1 MRALLE
7 LRLVCRAL
15 VSSANRCVP
24 ALEAVAFADLSV
36 SVPEE
41 ELKDRTESQSV
52 VLGSIHI
59 VCDRV
64 SGLRCRA
71 VGSPSSDRDRELDL
85 HDLQVPGV
93 PPTNKTEKPQDRVGT
108 ACLLVQ
114 GSKRKIVCVRRSPLA
129 QRREAVLVK

>member
-15 VSSANRCVP
+15 VSSAKRCVP

-41 ELKDRTESQSV
+41 LKTGRKVSSAR
-52 VLGSIHI
+52 IHI

-64 SGLRCRA
+64 SGLRRRA
-71 VGSPSSDRDRELDL
+71 VGSPSIDRDRELDL
-85 HDLQVPGV
+85 HD
-93 PPTNKTEKPQDRVGT
+93 
-108 ACLLVQ
+108 
-114 GSKRKIVCVRRSPLA
+114 
-129 QRREAVLVK
+129 

>member
-15 VSSANRCVP
+15 VSSAKRCVP

-41 ELKDRTESQSV
+41 GAELLDR
-52 VLGSIHI
+52 
-59 VCDRV
+59 
-64 SGLRCRA
+64 
-71 VGSPSSDRDRELDL
+71 
-85 HDLQVPGV
+85 
-93 PPTNKTEKPQDRVGT
+93 PPLIGIENWISMINRYQGFHQQTKTPRQNKHG
-108 ACLLVQ
+108 LLVQ

-129 QRREAVLVK
+129 QRRDAVLVK

>member
-41 ELKDRTESQSV
+41 ELKDRTESQSA
-52 VLGSIHI
+52 VLGSIL
-59 VCDRV
+59 CATGFLAYGAELLDR
-64 SGLRCRA
+64 
-71 VGSPSSDRDRELDL
+71 
-85 HDLQVPGV
+85 
-93 PPTNKTEKPQDRVGT
+93 PPVIGIENWISMIYRYQGFHQQTKQQNPKTE
-108 ACLLVQ
+108 
-114 GSKRKIVCVRRSPLA
+114 
-129 QRREAVLVK
+129 